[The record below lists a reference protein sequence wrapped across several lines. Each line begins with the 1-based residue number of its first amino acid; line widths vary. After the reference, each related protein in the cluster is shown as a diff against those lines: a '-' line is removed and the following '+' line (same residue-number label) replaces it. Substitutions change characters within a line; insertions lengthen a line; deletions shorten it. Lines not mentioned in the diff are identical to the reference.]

1 MSTSCRHSAFCKWRH
16 FTFHHSGS
24 SHTVAQFPQASS
36 PVVQIMVPSVA
47 GGLSADGVI
56 GILIL
61 FFIRWTSTSG
71 TWCSACELDLEGF
84 VQILLKISHDDGYT
98 YVLDNARHST
108 LRSW

>member
-1 MSTSCRHSAFCKWRH
+1 MSTSSRHSAFCEWRH

-24 SHTVAQFPQASS
+24 SHTAVQFPQASS
-36 PVVQIMVPSVA
+36 PVVQIMVPSVS

-56 GILIL
+56 GIFIL

-84 VQILLKISHDDGYT
+84 FQILLNDFP
-98 YVLDNARHST
+98 R
-108 LRSW
+108 